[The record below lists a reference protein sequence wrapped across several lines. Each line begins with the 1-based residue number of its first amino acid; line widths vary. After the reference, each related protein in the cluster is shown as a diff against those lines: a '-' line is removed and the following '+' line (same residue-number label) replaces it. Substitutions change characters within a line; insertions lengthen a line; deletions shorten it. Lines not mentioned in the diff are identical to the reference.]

1 MNALFSDVNP
11 IPVIEAMNMLG
22 LEAGPCRLP
31 LYPMEEGSREKL
43 REKLIECGCLK

>member
-1 MNALFSDVNP
+1 MLTLF
-11 IPVIEAMNMLG
+11 PVKEAMNMLG

-31 LYPMEEGSREKL
+31 LYPMDECGAREAL